1 VQELTQSSEMVQ
13 TPLHYEGG
21 EKEIK
26 KIQKENSGRFRL
38 EYKTLWS

>member
-1 VQELTQSSEMVQ
+1 MVQ

-26 KIQKENSGRFRL
+26 KIQKENSERKSRL
-38 EYKTLWS
+38 LQTGT